1 MRDRSAK
8 PALRFADIAT
18 LSRKR
23 ITSPDKVRSGLDTW
37 ATSVTA
43 SFKAALEEWR
53 REVPDPLNELGCLWR
68 LAKEDTDCRRVL
80 RAKLGFAC
88 VLSLDRRQEQPAMLT
103 WHVGLVCAMSYFPKE
118 FPSLPMWARRAVLHK
133 LTESTRDSIAS
144 FLSHKC
150 LVPRLED
157 DCRNEVRPAE
167 AESQEWQAL
176 KRFEIQELQRF
187 SKEERRLMDEESA
200 IRKKEMELGD
210 RRVKLSQERSKTAKE
225 LEEIK
230 FDSCLHLENIRS
242 QRVHMYANTLMY
254 SYIIIIAPTD
264 DRYICLLGFQDRF
277 VPHVHYTCLYC
288 ICSKKSKGFLR
299 KVLVAYI

>member
-8 PALRFADIAT
+8 PALQFADIAT

-23 ITSPDKVRSGLDTW
+23 ITSPDRVRNGLDTW

-43 SFKAALEEWR
+43 SFKAALGEWS
-53 REVPDPLNELGCLWR
+53 REVPDPVNELGCLWR
-68 LAKEDTDCRRVL
+68 LAQEDTDCRRML

-88 VLSLDRRQEQPAMLT
+88 VLSSDRRQEQPAMLP

-157 DCRNEVRPAE
+157 DCRREMRPTK
-167 AESQEWQAL
+167 AESQEWQDL
-176 KRFEIQELQRF
+176 KRFEIKELQRF
-187 SKEERRLMDEESA
+187 SKEERRLIDEESA
-200 IRKKEMELGD
+200 IRKKEMELEA
-210 RRVKLSQERSKTAKE
+210 RKVILSQERKEAAKE
-225 LEEIK
+225 LEEIQS
-230 FDSCLHLENIRS
+230 DSRLHLNDTRTK
-242 QRVHMYANTLMY
+242 RVHGDANTLMY
-254 SYIIIIAPTD
+254 IIVIEGPLTTETFPTM
-264 DRYICLLGFQDRF
+264 
-277 VPHVHYTCLYC
+277 VP
-288 ICSKKSKGFLR
+288 R
-299 KVLVAYI
+299 